1 MAAGASGFG
10 YRPFVTVETCM
21 TALAHS
27 VEVLIAEADPWTSNL
42 LQQLVLAVRADA
54 RILQVS
60 DGQAALA
67 RCKRRLPDL
76 VIADGELPGLDGI
89 ELLRQLRRHPR
100 TPALPFVL
108 ISGRLD
114 AQSVRAARPLAPSAY
129 LAKPFNA
136 ESLRQRLQGLL
147 PVAAS
152 TQALRPALLVSE
164 LRDFL
169 DTVREEGQGAPLLSD
184 VRSAV
189 SQGLQSGEQDLG
201 ELATVFCQDPQ
212 ITALLIAAAGSAAQH
227 QGMPCQTLAQ
237 ALQRLGVARTFN
249 LVLGLALQRS
259 AQLHD
264 PRLAELAAHTLQQAR
279 RSAELA
285 HWLATELKL
294 DAELCYTA
302 GLLHNLGE
310 LALLRSLQDWQQAGG
325 ELGHEQIEDALS
337 LRAASFGSALR
348 IRWRLPFGLRELIA
362 AFYGLGS
369 GVFSREALV
378 LNLSGL
384 LLALPANESPQ
395 SLAEARCVRLLRLD
409 SQLLARLPAH
419 LYQVD
424 ADER

>member
-1 MAAGASGFG
+1 
-10 YRPFVTVETCM
+10 M
-21 TALAHS
+21 TASAHP

-42 LQQLVLAVRADA
+42 LQQLVLDVRGDA
-54 RILQVS
+54 RVLQVS
-60 DGQAALA
+60 DGQTALA

-76 VIADGELPGLDGI
+76 VIADGELPGLDGV

-114 AQSVRAARPLAPSAY
+114 ASSVRAARPLAPSAY

-136 ESLRQRLQGLL
+136 ESLRQRLRGLL
-147 PVAAS
+147 PVAS
-152 TQALRPALLVSE
+152 GEPQSRQPLLLSE

-184 VRSAV
+184 VRNAV
-189 SQGLQSGEQDLG
+189 SQGLQTGEQDLG
-201 ELATVFCQDPQ
+201 ELAAVFGADPQ
-212 ITALLIAAAGSAAQH
+212 ITALLIAAASTAAQH
-227 QGMPCQTLAQ
+227 QGMPCHTLAQ
-237 ALQRLGVARTFN
+237 ALQRLGVARTLN
-249 LVLGLALQRS
+249 LVLGLALQRN
-259 AQLHD
+259 AQLRD
-264 PRLAELAAHTLQQAR
+264 ARLAELATQAWQRAR

-285 HWLATELKL
+285 RWLATELKL

-310 LALLRSLQDWQQAGG
+310 LALLRSLQDWQEAGG
-325 ELGHEQIEDALS
+325 ELSNAQIDDAMQR
-337 LRAASFGSALR
+337 RAASFGSALR

-384 LLALPANESPQ
+384 LLALPANALPA
-395 SLAEARCVRLLRLD
+395 SLAEARCVRMLRLNVA
-409 SQLLARLPAH
+409 LLEQVPVE
-419 LYQVD
+419 LYQ
-424 ADER
+424 AS

>member
-1 MAAGASGFG
+1 
-10 YRPFVTVETCM
+10 M
-21 TALAHS
+21 TASAHP

-42 LQQLVLAVRADA
+42 LQQLVLDVRGDA
-54 RILQVS
+54 RVLQVS
-60 DGQAALA
+60 DGQTALA

-76 VIADGELPGLDGI
+76 VIADGELPGLDGV

-114 AQSVRAARPLAPSAY
+114 ASSVRAARPLAPSAY

-136 ESLRQRLQGLL
+136 ESLRQRLRGLL
-147 PVAAS
+147 PVAS
-152 TQALRPALLVSE
+152 GEPQSRQPLLLSE

-184 VRSAV
+184 VRNAV
-189 SQGLQSGEQDLG
+189 SQGLQAGEQDLG
-201 ELATVFCQDPQ
+201 ELAAVFGADPQ
-212 ITALLIAAAGSAAQH
+212 ITALLIAAASTAAQH
-227 QGMPCQTLAQ
+227 QGMPCHTLAQ
-237 ALQRLGVARTFN
+237 ALQRLGVARTLN
-249 LVLGLALQRS
+249 LVLGLALQRN
-259 AQLHD
+259 AQLRD
-264 PRLAELAAHTLQQAR
+264 ARLAELAAQTWQRAR

-285 HWLATELKL
+285 RWLATELKL

-310 LALLRSLQDWQQAGG
+310 LALLRSLQDWQEAGG
-325 ELGHEQIEDALS
+325 ELSNAQIDDAMQR
-337 LRAASFGSALR
+337 RAASFGSALR

-384 LLALPANESPQ
+384 LLALPANALPA
-395 SLAEARCVRLLRLD
+395 SLAEARCVRMLRLNLA
-409 SQLLARLPAH
+409 LLEQVPVE
-419 LYQVD
+419 LYQ
-424 ADER
+424 AS

>member
-1 MAAGASGFG
+1 
-10 YRPFVTVETCM
+10 M
-21 TALAHS
+21 TASAHP

-42 LQQLVLAVRADA
+42 LQQLVLDVRGDA
-54 RILQVS
+54 RVLQVS
-60 DGQAALA
+60 DGQTALA

-76 VIADGELPGLDGI
+76 VIADGELPGLDGV

-114 AQSVRAARPLAPSAY
+114 ASSVRAARPLAPSAY

-136 ESLRQRLQGLL
+136 ESLRQRLRGLL
-147 PVAAS
+147 PVAS
-152 TQALRPALLVSE
+152 GEPQSRQPLLLSE

-184 VRSAV
+184 VRNAV
-189 SQGLQSGEQDLG
+189 SQGLQTGEQDLG
-201 ELATVFCQDPQ
+201 ELAAVFGADPQ
-212 ITALLIAAAGSAAQH
+212 ITALLIAAASTAAQH
-227 QGMPCQTLAQ
+227 QGMPCHTLAQ
-237 ALQRLGVARTFN
+237 ALQRLGVARTLN
-249 LVLGLALQRS
+249 LVLGLALQRN
-259 AQLHD
+259 AQLRD
-264 PRLAELAAHTLQQAR
+264 ARLAELAAQTWQRAR

-285 HWLATELKL
+285 RWLATELKL

-310 LALLRSLQDWQQAGG
+310 LALLRSLQDWQEAGG
-325 ELGHEQIEDALS
+325 ELSNAQIDDAMQR
-337 LRAASFGSALR
+337 RAASFGSALR

-384 LLALPANESPQ
+384 LLALPANALPA
-395 SLAEARCVRLLRLD
+395 SLAEARCVRMLRLNVA
-409 SQLLARLPAH
+409 LLEQVPVE
-419 LYQVD
+419 LYQ
-424 ADER
+424 AS

>member
-1 MAAGASGFG
+1 
-10 YRPFVTVETCM
+10 M
-21 TALAHS
+21 TASAHP

-42 LQQLVLAVRADA
+42 LQQLVLDVRGDA
-54 RILQVS
+54 RVLQVS
-60 DGQAALA
+60 DGQTALA

-76 VIADGELPGLDGI
+76 VIADGELPGLDGV

-114 AQSVRAARPLAPSAY
+114 ASSVRAARPLAPSAY

-136 ESLRQRLQGLL
+136 ESLRQRLRGLL
-147 PVAAS
+147 PVAS
-152 TQALRPALLVSE
+152 GEPQSRQPLLLSE

-184 VRSAV
+184 VRNAV
-189 SQGLQSGEQDLG
+189 SQGLQAGEQDLG
-201 ELATVFCQDPQ
+201 ELAAVFGADPQ
-212 ITALLIAAAGSAAQH
+212 ITALLIAAASTAAQH
-227 QGMPCQTLAQ
+227 QGMPCHTLAQ
-237 ALQRLGVARTFN
+237 ALQRLGVARTLN
-249 LVLGLALQRS
+249 LVLGLALQRN
-259 AQLHD
+259 AQLRD
-264 PRLAELAAHTLQQAR
+264 ARLAELAAQAWQRAR

-285 HWLATELKL
+285 RWLATELKL

-310 LALLRSLQDWQQAGG
+310 LALLRSLQDWQEAGG
-325 ELGHEQIEDALS
+325 ELSNAQIDDAMQR
-337 LRAASFGSALR
+337 RAASFGSALR

-384 LLALPANESPQ
+384 LLALPANALPA
-395 SLAEARCVRLLRLD
+395 SLAEARCVRMLRLNLA
-409 SQLLARLPAH
+409 LLEQVPVE
-419 LYQVD
+419 LYQ
-424 ADER
+424 AS

>member
-1 MAAGASGFG
+1 
-10 YRPFVTVETCM
+10 M
-21 TALAHS
+21 TASAHC

-42 LQQLVLAVRADA
+42 LQQLVLDVRGDA
-54 RILQVS
+54 RVLQVS

-76 VIADGELPGLDGI
+76 VIADGELPGLDGL

-114 AQSVRAARPLAPSAY
+114 ASSVRAARPLAPSAY

-136 ESLRQRLQGLL
+136 ESLRQRLQALL
-147 PVAAS
+147 PSPAS
-152 TQALRPALLVSE
+152 AMVVRQPLLVNE

-169 DTVREEGQGAPLLSD
+169 DTLREEGQGAPLLSD
-184 VRSAV
+184 VRNAV

-201 ELATVFCQDPQ
+201 ELEAVFGSDPQ
-212 ITALLIAAAGSAAQH
+212 ITALLIAAASSAAQH
-227 QGMPCQTLAQ
+227 QGAPCHTLTQ
-237 ALQRLGVARTFN
+237 ALHRLGVARTLN
-249 LVLGLALQRS
+249 LVLGLAVQRN
-259 AQLHD
+259 AQLRD
-264 PRLAELAAHTLQQAR
+264 PRLAELASHAWQQAR
-279 RSAELA
+279 RSADLA
-285 HWLATELKL
+285 RWLALELKL

-310 LALLRSLQDWQQAGG
+310 LALLRSLQDWLEAGG
-325 ELGHEQIEDALS
+325 ELSNEQIEQTMQR
-337 LRAASFGSALR
+337 RAASFGSALR

-384 LLALPANESPQ
+384 LLALPARESPA
-395 SLAEARCVRLLRLD
+395 SLVEARCVRMLRLHPA
-409 SQLLARLPAH
+409 LLERLPAE
-419 LYQVD
+419 LYQ
-424 ADER
+424 AS